1 METKQLKKP
10 QLSVKTMSD
19 EEKDQIIKK
28 FQQEADTTTDIK
40 KKMKL
45 LARIKYIQNPDSK
58 RQKRRE
64 LYLKKHKDTI
74 RKKCEEKI
82 AFLEKMKETTENK

>member
-19 EEKDQIIKK
+19 EEKDRVIKK

-58 RQKRRE
+58 KQKRRE
-64 LYLKKHKDTI
+64 LYLKKNQDNIQK
-74 RKKCEEKI
+74 RCQEKL
-82 AFLEKMKETTENK
+82 ARLEKLKELQTNN